1 MVLSFTWSP
10 GAPGSPTSPGSPR
23 PPSSPSTPLSPGAPR
38 QNTRYFL
45 HELQRYARVSSCHY
59 RIGHSIKSH
68 ITYSVL
74 FLRREPSAERKISM
88 NNNEIQH
95 WGERTSA
102 AQKLTWCS
110 IESVNA
116 LCTFSSG
123 FTGLSLWCLNILTRL
138 TWLSRSSLL
147 TWFSRS
153 TVISLQGFV
162 LIDITITKFG
172 KPSNRWGEKMDHYD
186 ILAKRN
192 S

>member
-45 HELQRYARVSSCHY
+45 HELQRNSHVSSCHY
-59 RIGHSIKSH
+59 SIGHGITSH

-74 FLRREPSAERKISM
+74 FLRREPSSKRKISM
-88 NNNEIQH
+88 NKIFEIKN
-95 WGERTSA
+95 WGEKTSA

-123 FTGLSLWCLNILTRL
+123 FSGLSLWCLNILTRL
-138 TWLSRSSLL
+138 T
-147 TWFSRS
+147 
-153 TVISLQGFV
+153 
-162 LIDITITKFG
+162 
-172 KPSNRWGEKMDHYD
+172 
-186 ILAKRN
+186 
-192 S
+192 